1 MSDSN
6 SKTNPPLILSCQE
19 RDLLTKLANSQAS
32 EHRLVLRASIIL
44 EAASGSSSRQIAREL
59 NLHHKTVARW
69 RSRYLERRQDAP
81 QAGVILWLS
90 DGKRTGRK
98 PDFAPEFW
106 VDVLKIATMD
116 PNELGR
122 PITHWTSQEIAD
134 EIVLGGS
141 TGSIHR
147 ATVSRFLK
155 ECQLKPHRVHEWMN
169 RKADPNFDV
178 QAAKVK
184 SLLKNAGDVGRATKT
199 KCRESDILPEE
210 ITLSFDEKTGMQ
222 AKERIAA
229 DHPMIPGYPQKQ
241 EFEYE
246 RHGTLGL
253 LAFMDVES
261 GRISGQMRETRT
273 NQDTAEVLGD
283 HVHALLNQGAKKVRI
298 IMDQLNTHWSK
309 DMVYRVAELSGSP
322 TLEDDQIKT
331 GEQRRQWLS
340 KPNKA
345 VVFCYTPK
353 HASWLN
359 PIEIWFGV
367 LARKVLRRGSFKS
380 KDELAERVKS
390 FISYYNDKLAH
401 PYRFSEW
408 RRAA

>member
-1 MSDSN
+1 M
-6 SKTNPPLILSCQE
+6 ILSSQE
-19 RDLLTKLANSQAS
+19 RDILTKLANSQAD

-44 EAASGSSSRQIAREL
+44 AAASGSSNRQIAHKL
-59 NLHHKTVARW
+59 NLHHKTVGRW
-69 RSRYLERRQDAP
+69 RSRYLERRQEAP
-81 QAGVILWLS
+81 EAGVILWLS
-90 DGKRTGRK
+90 DDKRSGRE
-98 PDFAPEFW
+98 PTFTPEFW
-106 VDVLKIATMD
+106 VDVLEIATTN
-116 PNELGR
+116 PNDLGR
-122 PITHWTSQEIAD
+122 PITHWTSQELAD
-134 EIVLGGS
+134 EIVKQGL
-141 TGSIHR
+141 TDSIHR
-147 ATVSRFLK
+147 STVSRFLK
-155 ECQLKPHRVHEWMN
+155 ECQLKPHRVYEWMN
-169 RKADPNFDV
+169 RKADPDFDA

-184 SLLKNAGDVGRATKT
+184 SLLKRAGDAGRASKT
-199 KCRESDILPEE
+199 RCESGVPPEE

-241 EFEYE
+241 EFEYR

-273 NQDTAEVLGD
+273 NPVTAEVLGD
-283 HVHALLNQGAKKVRI
+283 HVQALLSQGTKKVHI

-309 DMVYRVAELSGSP
+309 DMVYRVAELSDLSIP
-322 TLEDDQIKT
+322 DDDLIEK
-331 GEQRRQWLS
+331 GNQRREWLS
-340 KPNKA
+340 QSDKA

-367 LARKVLRRGSFKS
+367 LARKVLRRGSFKN
-380 KDELAERVKS
+380 KAELAERVEA
-390 FISYYNDKLAH
+390 FIDYYNEKLAR
-401 PYRFSEW
+401 PYRFAQW